1 MITLGLAS
9 RETVFV
15 PLFFFLL
22 FLIFPRAI
30 NEAAQRSNS
39 AQRSRMCDADE
50 TSYRKCRPPLRARS
64 TLVSKDLVGGLWW
77 SETGLVDGIMDGV
90 GPGGIAH
97 TRYSESKRVLLW
109 CVVPEVPVLEHSRR
123 RCRSCSGR

>member
-1 MITLGLAS
+1 
-9 RETVFV
+9 
-15 PLFFFLL
+15 
-22 FLIFPRAI
+22 
-30 NEAAQRSNS
+30 
-39 AQRSRMCDADE
+39 MCDPDE

-97 TRYSESKRVLLW
+97 KGTVNQNVFLLW
-109 CVVPEVPVLEHSRR
+109 CVVPVPVLEHSRR